1 VNDITNT
8 SSNKLIDK
16 QAERAVIAS
25 CLIDER
31 AITKIAPKLTAT
43 DFHWEAH
50 QVAYA
55 AMLRLSERNTP
66 VDTINLASELQSAG
80 QLEIVGGYAG
90 ISEISDSVAT
100 ALYVEHYA
108 SAVSLCSLRRRAEAA
123 AQKIAV
129 IAYSEAES
137 EAEIIDLVEAA
148 AMAVSSKSRDGE
160 LQHIQFSVKSLTDRI
175 AFLANNPTRLVGVP
189 TGFSMLDKILGGL
202 HKGSMYTV
210 AGRPGMGKC
219 LGKGTKVVMFDGS
232 LKAVEDVRVG
242 DKLMGPDSQAR
253 NVLSLARGREQMYWI
268 RQKHGIDY
276 RVNESHILSLKRS
289 KNEGA
294 HRRGD
299 VLNIPVS
306 EAKDKGPGFFA
317 RYKGYKASIDFP
329 FKHLPLDP
337 YFFGLW
343 LGDGSNSKAMIY
355 TADTEVVDYLS
366 QYAVARREY
375 VSIEVQPS
383 KVNGY
388 LITGGSSQTPRN
400 GSIRATLG
408 RIGVINN
415 KHIPEYYLINSRDN
429 RLALLA
435 GLIDSDGHYML
446 SQGGPYEITL
456 KNKRL
461 AEQVKFLCD
470 SLGYSTS
477 LIARQATIASIGYSC
492 EVYRV
497 RFNGNV
503 DEIPVKIER
512 KKAKPW
518 CDFKDWQ
525 VTGIAIEKDIV
536 DDYYGFVIDGDH
548 LFLLEDMTVTHNT
561 ALCLSIAYSA
571 AKDYGARVAV
581 FSLEMSKDEL
591 TNRLLS
597 MSTSIDSHR
606 LQMGQLHEEEW
617 PILMEAANELSQ
629 VPIYIDDTPGASVTA
644 IRTKAR
650 RMHAEHGLDLIVID
664 YLQLMMS
671 SGKGK
676 QQENRQ
682 QEITQI
688 SMAIKNLARE
698 LDIPI
703 VALSQLS
710 RAVEQRADKRP
721 MLSDLRESGS
731 IEQDSDVVMF
741 IYREDYYDEDTE
753 KQNIADIIVAKHR
766 HGSTGTVSLFFR
778 KELTQFVNLEV
789 TRTELNDY

>member
-1 VNDITNT
+1 MQDTN
-8 SSNKLIDK
+8 SSNSLTDREKLIDR

-55 AMLRLSERNTP
+55 AMLRLSERNVP
-66 VDTINLASELQSAG
+66 VDTISLASELQSAG

-90 ISEISDSVAT
+90 ISEISEGTPT

-108 SAVSLCSLRRRAEAA
+108 SIVSFCSLRRRAEAA
-123 AQKIAV
+123 AQKIAG
-129 IAYSEAES
+129 IAYSEAET

-160 LQHIQFSVKSLTDRI
+160 LQSIQFSVKSLMDRI
-175 AFLANNPTRLVGVP
+175 SFLANNPTRLVGVP
-189 TGFSMLDKILGGL
+189 TGFTMLDKILGGL
-202 HKGSMYTV
+202 HKGSMYTI
-210 AGRPGMGKC
+210 AGRPGMGK
-219 LGKGTKVVMFDGS
+219 
-232 LKAVEDVRVG
+232 
-242 DKLMGPDSQAR
+242 
-253 NVLSLARGREQMYWI
+253 
-268 RQKHGIDY
+268 
-276 RVNESHILSLKRS
+276 
-289 KNEGA
+289 
-294 HRRGD
+294 
-299 VLNIPVS
+299 
-306 EAKDKGPGFFA
+306 
-317 RYKGYKASIDFP
+317 
-329 FKHLPLDP
+329 
-337 YFFGLW
+337 
-343 LGDGSNSKAMIY
+343 
-355 TADTEVVDYLS
+355 TA
-366 QYAVARREY
+366 AA
-375 VSIEVQPS
+375 I
-383 KVNGY
+383 
-388 LITGGSSQTPRN
+388 
-400 GSIRATLG
+400 
-408 RIGVINN
+408 
-415 KHIPEYYLINSRDN
+415 
-429 RLALLA
+429 
-435 GLIDSDGHYML
+435 
-446 SQGGPYEITL
+446 
-456 KNKRL
+456 
-461 AEQVKFLCD
+461 
-470 SLGYSTS
+470 
-477 LIARQATIASIGYSC
+477 TIA
-492 EVYRV
+492 
-497 RFNGNV
+497 
-503 DEIPVKIER
+503 
-512 KKAKPW
+512 
-518 CDFKDWQ
+518 
-525 VTGIAIEKDIV
+525 
-536 DDYYGFVIDGDH
+536 
-548 LFLLEDMTVTHNT
+548 HN
-561 ALCLSIAYSA
+561 A
-571 AKDYGARVAV
+571 ADKYGAKVAI
-581 FSLEMSKDEL
+581 FSLEMSKEEL

-606 LQMGQLHEEEW
+606 LQMGQLYEDEW

-664 YLQLMMS
+664 YLQLMMGNS
-671 SGKGK
+671 SKGK
-676 QQENRQ
+676 QAENRQ

-703 VALSQLS
+703 IALSQLS

>member
-1 VNDITNT
+1 MNDTTSTN

-16 QAERAVIAS
+16 LAEQAVIAS

-55 AMLRLSERNTP
+55 AMLRLSERNVP
-66 VDTINLASELQSAG
+66 VDTISLASELQSAG

-108 SAVSLCSLRRRAEAA
+108 AAVSLCSLRRRAEAA

-160 LQHIQFSVKSLTDRI
+160 LQSIQFSVKSLMDRI
-175 AFLANNPTRLVGVP
+175 AFLADNPTRLVGVP
-189 TGFSMLDKILGGL
+189 TAFTMLDKILGGL

-210 AGRPGMGKC
+210 AGRPGMGK
-219 LGKGTKVVMFDGS
+219 TS
-232 LKAVEDVRVG
+232 
-242 DKLMGPDSQAR
+242 
-253 NVLSLARGREQMYWI
+253 
-268 RQKHGIDY
+268 
-276 RVNESHILSLKRS
+276 
-289 KNEGA
+289 
-294 HRRGD
+294 
-299 VLNIPVS
+299 
-306 EAKDKGPGFFA
+306 FA
-317 RYKGYKASIDFP
+317 
-329 FKHLPLDP
+329 L
-337 YFFGLW
+337 
-343 LGDGSNSKAMIY
+343 
-355 TADTEVVDYLS
+355 
-366 QYAVARREY
+366 
-375 VSIEVQPS
+375 
-383 KVNGY
+383 
-388 LITGGSSQTPRN
+388 
-400 GSIRATLG
+400 
-408 RIGVINN
+408 
-415 KHIPEYYLINSRDN
+415 
-429 RLALLA
+429 
-435 GLIDSDGHYML
+435 
-446 SQGGPYEITL
+446 
-456 KNKRL
+456 
-461 AEQVKFLCD
+461 
-470 SLGYSTS
+470 
-477 LIARQATIASIGYSC
+477 TIA
-492 EVYRV
+492 
-497 RFNGNV
+497 
-503 DEIPVKIER
+503 
-512 KKAKPW
+512 
-518 CDFKDWQ
+518 
-525 VTGIAIEKDIV
+525 
-536 DDYYGFVIDGDH
+536 
-548 LFLLEDMTVTHNT
+548 HN
-561 ALCLSIAYSA
+561 A
-571 AKDYGARVAV
+571 ANQYGAKVAI
-581 FSLEMSKDEL
+581 FSLEMSSEEL

-597 MSTSIDSHR
+597 ISTSIDSHR

-664 YLQLMMS
+664 YLQLMMGNS
-671 SGKGK
+671 SKGK
-676 QQENRQ
+676 QAENRQ